1 MVSKRTK
8 VDFTNDDDKD
18 MVHSVAQA
26 DGTVSAG
33 GRSVGSVNRST
44 PDYKRT
50 KKGLIDAFN
59 RSDAPAIIT
68 GLLNLRLPSV
78 LKPQGRNTLTVDEDA
93 LLRKLIWKDFK
104 WAVEI
109 LVKLVPKERG
119 QFGRVTT
126 EMSLADLTRR
136 AESAPKSQRV
146 IELVRQRRADDIESF
161 VVDEEN
167 E

>member
-1 MVSKRTK
+1 MASKRQK
-8 VDFTNDDDKD
+8 VSFNNEQGA
-18 MVHSVAQA
+18 VHSVARI
-26 DGTVSAG
+26 DGAASTG
-33 GRSVGSVNRST
+33 GRSTGSVNRST
-44 PDYKRT
+44 PDYKQT
-50 KKGLIDAFN
+50 KKGLIEAFN

-78 LKPQGRNTLTVDEDA
+78 LKPQGRATLSIEEDA
-93 LLRKLIWKDFK
+93 LLRRLLWKDFK

-109 LVKLVPKERG
+109 IVKLVPKELG
-119 QFGRVTT
+119 QFGRVTG